1 VVSYRLLL
9 LVMAVI
15 IGACAAWL
23 LARPAAAPATEVP
36 DTAAAA
42 VPDAAED
49 VTLAS

>member
-23 LARPAAAPATEVP
+23 LARPAPAPAEVPDAAPAVP
-36 DTAAAA
+36 DTAEEVTAA
-42 VPDAAED
+42 
-49 VTLAS
+49 S